1 MPTES
6 TLDRITRMLA
16 MMGYLA
22 DHDRVPVGELAEHFG
37 VTESQVLKDI
47 DLLWV
52 TGTPGYY
59 PDDLVDFS
67 VDDWEESLISLRDA
81 RGLGRRV
88 PLAPRDALAL
98 AAAVEWLR
106 GLAEPDVRPVLASVA
121 RKLHATADLEVPD
134 GVDHAVRSRL
144 LEAVTG
150 HTAVE
155 IEYVSAEDRRTTRV
169 IEPRGLY
176 TDGAAWYVE
185 AWCHH
190 AREERTFRLDRILGI
205 RPATAPA
212 TADRPPAERETGPTD
227 VVLLLDPEA
236 RWLAEEI
243 PGTNMREVGDSL
255 EVRLTVTRTDW
266 LVRRLLPLGRAVRD
280 VEPASLR
287 SDLAGRARAALDA
300 YRRT

>member
-1 MPTES
+1 M
-6 TLDRITRMLA
+6 
-16 MMGYLA
+16 
-22 DHDRVPVGELAEHFG
+22 
-37 VTESQVLKDI
+37 
-47 DLLWV
+47 
-52 TGTPGYY
+52 
-59 PDDLVDFS
+59 
-67 VDDWEESLISLRDA
+67 
-81 RGLGRRV
+81 
-88 PLAPRDALAL
+88 
-98 AAAVEWLR
+98 
-106 GLAEPDVRPVLASVA
+106 
-121 RKLHATADLEVPD
+121 PD

-227 VVLLLDPEA
+227 VVLLLDRRRAGSPRRFPGRTCG
-236 RWLAEEI
+236 RWA
-243 PGTNMREVGDSL
+243 
-255 EVRLTVTRTDW
+255 TRS
-266 LVRRLLPLGRAVRD
+266 RC
-280 VEPASLR
+280 ASR
-287 SDLAGRARAALDA
+287 
-300 YRRT
+300 